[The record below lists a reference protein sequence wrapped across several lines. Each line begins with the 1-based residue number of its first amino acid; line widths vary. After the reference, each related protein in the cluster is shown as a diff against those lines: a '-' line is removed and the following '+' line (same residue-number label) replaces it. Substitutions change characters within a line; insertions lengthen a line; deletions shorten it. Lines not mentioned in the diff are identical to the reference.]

1 MVTDVSDLLGAG
13 EPASGDS
20 TSSSVAA
27 PAIDGPPPPALTP
40 RQHEILQL
48 LTEGR
53 SNEDI
58 ARVLGLSRTTV
69 RNHTSG
75 LYARLGVRSR
85 LEAVAVARRI
95 GVVD

>member
-1 MVTDVSDLLGAG
+1 MHTQ
-13 EPASGDS
+13 
-20 TSSSVAA
+20 
-27 PAIDGPPPPALTP
+27 PPPALTP
-40 RQHEILQL
+40 RQHEILRL